1 MIRRPPRSTRT
12 DTLCPYTTLF
22 RSIVGRRHSV
32 RALFRQGLRA
42 ERMVV
47 MGIGVMAVVVAV
59 PVVLPMIVPVPV
71 PVIMAVAGADAL
83 DVVMMAGLRQSDLV
97 LEAEHLGAVFAHLAV
112 HVVAAVEDLAQAI
125 LEDLQQIGRAHV

>member
-42 ERMVV
+42 ARMVGI
-47 MGIGVMAVVVAV
+47 GIGVMAVVVAV

-71 PVIMAVAGADAL
+71 PVIMAVAGAAAL
-83 DVVMMAGLRQSDLV
+83 DGVMIAGLRQSALV
-97 LEAEHLGAVFAHLAV
+97 LAPAHRGVVFTHPEFNVGAPVK
-112 HVVAAVEDLAQAI
+112 DLAEATP
-125 LEDLQQIGRAHV
+125 

>member
-1 MIRRPPRSTRT
+1 MAG
-12 DTLCPYTTLF
+12 
-22 RSIVGRRHSV
+22 VG
-32 RALFRQGLRA
+32 
-42 ERMVV
+42 
-47 MGIGVMAVVVAV
+47 AV

-125 LEDLQQIGRAHV
+125 LEDLQHQRVVVEIAGLDETDLGMGGGDAVGVVVDALDQDRSEEHTSE